1 MAGIVLDSVVDVCE
15 LVADVAGD
23 DVRLEVSV
31 SVLDGDDVAV
41 VACVDEIVEVTVMDG
56 ELVIVVVTVEVP
68 DDVWLVVGQESSK

>member
-15 LVADVAGD
+15 LVADVVGD
-23 DVRLEVSV
+23 DVRLEV

-41 VACVDEIVEVTVMDG
+41 VTCIDEIVEVTVMDG
-56 ELVIVVVTVEVP
+56 ELVIVVVIVEVP